1 MTATTKL
8 ERVHD
13 VAIVGAGV
21 AGLAT
26 LRALDEHGLNAH
38 VFEARDRIGGRI
50 FTLRDP
56 RMPLPI
62 ELGAE
67 FVHGSAPALVDLLA
81 DAQLAAYVIEGN
93 RWRSRNGRLTRFDDF
108 WKTFDTVMRRLP
120 DDGPDRSFDEF
131 LATAPGG
138 RSAADARKVAR
149 AFVENFQGADAGR
162 VSALAMAEGGSPG
175 DDREEQRMMRIAD
188 GYDRVPEWLA
198 RHRRDRIST
207 GTVVESV
214 AWERGNVELTLRNS
228 EDRSLTRV
236 SARAAVITAP
246 LGVLLARE
254 GEPGAIRFSPP
265 LDPIEK
271 IRDRLTMG
279 SARRFVVLFKERWWE
294 KNLKS
299 VPHGASLDTMS
310 FVHGETG
317 DFPVWW
323 TLHPAHVTA
332 MIGWVG
338 GPAAAQL
345 AGIPDDEIRDRG
357 IASLAAKLGVTRRR
371 VASQLVDSWTHDW
384 DSDPFSRGAYS
395 YALVGGSKSATALA
409 RAVDGTLWLAGE
421 AADAEG
427 RNGTVHGA
435 IESGRRA
442 ARSILRAVG

>member
-1 MTATTKL
+1 MNATPKL
-8 ERVHD
+8 PRDCD

-21 AGLAT
+21 AGLSA
-26 LRALDEHGLNAH
+26 LRILQDHGLSAH

-67 FVHGSAPALVDLLA
+67 FVHGSAPALVGLLA
-81 DAQLAAYVIEGN
+81 DARLTAYVIEGE
-93 RWRSRNGRLTRFDDF
+93 RWRSRNRRLTRFDDF
-108 WKTFDTVMRRLP
+108 WKTLDTVMRRLP

-131 LATAPGG
+131 LSTAPGG
-138 RSAADARKVAR
+138 PSAADARKLAR
-149 AFVENFQGADAGR
+149 AFVENFQGADASR
-162 VSALAMAEGGSPG
+162 VSALAMADGGSPG
-175 DDREEQRMMRIAD
+175 DDPDEQRMMRIAD
-188 GYDRVPEWLA
+188 GYDSVPEWIA
-198 RHRRDRIST
+198 RDYRDRIST
-207 GTVVESV
+207 GAVVESV
-214 AWERGNVELTLRNS
+214 GWESENVELKVRHT
-228 EDRSLTRV
+228 EDDSLTHV
-236 SARAAVITAP
+236 SARAAVITVP

-254 GEPGAIRFSPP
+254 GEAGAIRFSPP
-265 LDPIEK
+265 LDPIER

-279 SARRFVVLFKERWWE
+279 SARRVVVLFRERWWE
-294 KNLKS
+294 KKLKS
-299 VPHGASLDTMS
+299 VPDQASLDKMS

-332 MIGWVG
+332 MVGWVG

-345 AGIPDDEIRDRG
+345 AGIPDDEIRDRA
-357 IASLAAKLGVTRRR
+357 IASLAAKLGVTRKR
-371 VASQLVDSWTHDW
+371 VASQVMDSWTHDW

-395 YALVGGSKSATALA
+395 YALVGGSKSATGLG
-409 RAVDGTLWLAGE
+409 RTMEGTLWLAGE

-442 ARSILRAVG
+442 AHSILRAVS